1 MVKKEIG
8 LEISMQIANR
18 LKNYIYFYN
27 VYIYTQNNIHLV
39 MVLATRNQ
47 PEKCIT

>member
-18 LKNYIYFYN
+18 LKNYIYFY
-27 VYIYTQNNIHLV
+27 YIYRQNDIHLV
-39 MVLATRNQ
+39 MVLAR
-47 PEKCIT
+47 EVYYLMIA